1 MARKR
6 GRSWQEQVRIKEKG
20 VIVYSESATRETK
33 QAATLW
39 KLQRLDEIKK
49 HGWRKVVVTTT
60 TVEQLLRDY
69 QTLKARTARPLGRGF
84 EHSLGAVASSELG
97 KLSLDAL
104 TSAKIVEFAVG
115 LHESGQAPATVMH
128 HMATLRAAINSA
140 GPMFGTKVDA
150 GQVTNAIKQLKQLA
164 VAGPSTKRDN
174 RVADEDLSEIIDVFR
189 SQEAVIPMESI
200 VRMAIALPR
209 RREELLTMEW
219 KNISAD
225 NATIKLMD
233 TKDPRKYREET
244 VPIPP
249 AALAI
254 MASLPRIDDRVLPY
268 KPESVS
274 ARWQRAVRRVGKEH
288 LRYHDLRHEGISRLF
303 EQGLTIEEV
312 ALISGHTSWTTLRRY
327 THLRPQDVT
336 AKLRNRNG

>member
-1 MARKR
+1 MPTLRKR
-6 GRSWQEQVRIKEKG
+6 GSTWQVQVRVREGGK
-20 VIVYSESATRETK
+20 IVYQQSATRDTK
-33 QAATLW
+33 HAALRW
-39 KLQRLDEIKK
+39 GLDREEEIKRN
-49 HGWRKVVVTTT
+49 GWREVVQATTT
-60 TVEQLLRDY
+60 LGKLLLDY
-69 QTLKARTARPLGRGF
+69 GDLRAKVKPLGRGF
-84 EHSLGAVASSELG
+84 EHSLGAVAGSELG

-104 TSAKIVEFAVG
+104 TSAKIVEFAMK
-115 LHESGQAPATVMH
+115 LHEKGNSPATVMH
-128 HMATLRAAINSA
+128 HLATINAAMRKAEAN
-140 GPMFGTKVDA
+140 FGIKVDKS
-150 GQVTNAIKQLKQLA
+150 QVSLAVQSLKQLR
-164 VAGPSTKRDN
+164 VAAPSVKRDN
-174 RVADEDLSEIIDVFR
+174 RVTDEDLAVILPAFESDH
-189 SQEAVIPMESI
+189 AVIPMEAI

-225 NATIKLMD
+225 NTTIKLMD

-312 ALISGHTSWTTLRRY
+312 ALISGHTSWATLRRY

-336 AKLRNRNG
+336 AKLRRTT

>member
-1 MARKR
+1 MKLH
-6 GRSWQEQVRIKEKG
+6 EKG
-20 VIVYSESATRETK
+20 NS
-33 QAATLW
+33 
-39 KLQRLDEIKK
+39 
-49 HGWRKVVVTTT
+49 
-60 TVEQLLRDY
+60 
-69 QTLKARTARPLGRGF
+69 
-84 EHSLGAVASSELG
+84 
-97 KLSLDAL
+97 
-104 TSAKIVEFAVG
+104 
-115 LHESGQAPATVMH
+115 PATVMH
-128 HMATLRAAINSA
+128 HLATINAAMRKAEAN
-140 GPMFGTKVDA
+140 FGIKVDKS
-150 GQVTNAIKQLKQLA
+150 QVSLAVQSLKQLR
-164 VAGPSTKRDN
+164 VAAPSVKRDN
-174 RVADEDLSEIIDVFR
+174 RVTDEDLAVILPAFESDH
-189 SQEAVIPMESI
+189 AVIPMEAI

-225 NATIKLMD
+225 NTTIKLMD

-254 MASLPRIDDRVLPY
+254 MAGLPKIDDRVLPY

-312 ALISGHTSWTTLRRY
+312 ALISGHTSWATLRRY

-336 AKLRNRNG
+336 AKLRRTT